1 MGTTSS
7 LAVMFDLL
15 ITGGTVIDG
24 TGTPGVRA
32 DVGVTDGRIAA
43 VGALAGAEAT
53 ETLDASDRVVCPGF
67 VDPHTHYDAQLF
79 WDPHATPSSQH
90 GITSMVMGNCGFTI
104 APIGDQT
111 DADYLAAMLVRVEGM
126 SPAALSLGLDWNWRT
141 FGDFLDRFEGNL
153 GVNVAGMVGH
163 SAIRRTVMKDDATS
177 REATPDELEA
187 MKALLAESLDAGG
200 LGFSTSRSFTH
211 SDGDGAP
218 VPSRTAAADEVEAL
232 CAVVADH
239 PGTTL
244 EWVADG
250 CMNGFRDDEVD
261 LMTRMSLAGRRPV
274 NWNVLTIDAA
284 RPEDYRSQ
292 LEACDQVAEAGGKA
306 MALTMPILVGMNMHF
321 HTFCA
326 LYSLPDWG
334 EVMNLPHDEKVAALS
349 DPETRRHLETRAA
362 SPDAGVFS
370 RLTGWRLY
378 RIGDTYSKANEGL
391 KGRLVGDIAR
401 ERGQR
406 DFYTLLDIVLADD
419 LRTVL
424 WPGPTD
430 DDPASWIMR
439 QTAWD
444 HDHVMIGG
452 SDAGAHLDRMAGASY
467 TTQWLAD
474 CLRGQKLATVEG
486 AIAHMTDVPARY
498 FGLVERGRIAEG
510 WHADLVVFNP
520 ETVGAGEFLLKH
532 DLPGDSPR
540 LYADAF
546 GIDRVYVNGTCT
558 IVDGQPVG
566 SLPGSVLRSGT
577 DTETVS
583 IPADA

>member
-1 MGTTSS
+1 MY
-7 LAVMFDLL
+7 DLL
-15 ITGGTVIDG
+15 ITGGTVVDG

-32 DVGVTDGRIAA
+32 DVGVAKGRITAIGDLS
-43 VGALAGAEAT
+43 GADAT
-53 ETLDASDRVVCPGF
+53 ETVDATGKVVCPGF

-79 WDPHATPSSQH
+79 WDPYATPSSQH

-104 APIGDQT
+104 APIADQT
-111 DADYLAAMLVRVEGM
+111 DADYLAAMLVKVEGM

-141 FGDFLDRFEGNL
+141 FGEFLDRFEGNL

-163 SAIRRTVMKDDATS
+163 SAIRRTVMKDEATS
-177 REATPDELEA
+177 REATPEELDA
-187 MKALLAESLDAGG
+187 MKALLAESLQAGG

-211 SDGDGAP
+211 SDGDGVP
-218 VPSRTAAADEVEAL
+218 VPSRTAAVDEVEAL
-232 CAVVADH
+232 CAVVAEH

-284 RPEDYRSQ
+284 RPEDYRTQ

-349 DPETRRHLETRAA
+349 DPDTRRHLETRAA

-370 RLTGWRLY
+370 RLTGWGLY
-378 RIGDTYSKANEGL
+378 RIGDTYSEANEGL
-391 KGRLVGDIAR
+391 KGRLIGDIAR

-430 DDPASWIMR
+430 DDPASWLMR
-439 QTAWD
+439 QAAWD

-467 TTQWLAD
+467 TTEWLAD
-474 CLRGQKLATVEG
+474 CLRGQQLATLES
-486 AIAHMTDVPARY
+486 AIAHMTDVPARF
-498 FGLVERGRIAEG
+498 FGLKERGRVAEG
-510 WHADLVVFNP
+510 WHADLVILDP
-520 ETVGAGEFLLKH
+520 ASVGAGELHLEH

-540 LYADAF
+540 LMAAPV
-546 GIDRVYVNGTCT
+546 GIERVYVNGTLAV
-558 IVDGQPVG
+558 VDGAPTDVLAG
-566 SLPGSVLRSGT
+566 TVLRSGT
-577 DTETVS
+577 HTETVP